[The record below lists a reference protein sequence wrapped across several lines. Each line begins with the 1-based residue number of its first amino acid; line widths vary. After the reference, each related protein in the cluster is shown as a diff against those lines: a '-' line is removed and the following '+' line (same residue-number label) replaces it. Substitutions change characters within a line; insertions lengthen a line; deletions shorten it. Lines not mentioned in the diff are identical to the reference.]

1 MLGVPG
7 FSAAMIR
14 HLHSLRRMQRDHG
27 WIHTL
32 LEEAE
37 NERMHL
43 ITFMS
48 LKKPGPFF
56 RAAVIATQYVFTAMF
71 SLAYLINPNFCHR

>member
-1 MLGVPG
+1 V
-7 FSAAMIR
+7 R
-14 HLHSLRRMQRDHG
+14 HVDLTR

-43 ITFMS
+43 LTFMS
-48 LKKPGPFF
+48 MKKPGPFF
-56 RAAVIATQYVFTAMF
+56 RASVVITQG
-71 SLAYLINPNFCHR
+71 

>member
-1 MLGVPG
+1 MV
-7 FSAAMIR
+7 AATLR
-14 HLHSLRRMQRDHG
+14 HLKSLRLMVCPSLREELLFSPFLLWKFHQRRDSG

-43 ITFMS
+43 MS
-48 LKKPGPFF
+48 VG
-56 RAAVIATQYVFTAMF
+56 
-71 SLAYLINPNFCHR
+71 

>member
-1 MLGVPG
+1 ME
-7 FSAAMIR
+7 
-14 HLHSLRRMQRDHG
+14 RDHG

-43 ITFMS
+43 MTFMQ
-48 LKKPGPFF
+48 LKRPGPIV
-56 RAAVIATQYVFTAMF
+56 RDGIRQ
-71 SLAYLINPNFCHR
+71 N

>member
-1 MLGVPG
+1 MV
-7 FSAAMIR
+7 AATLR
-14 HLHSLRRMQRDHG
+14 HLRSFRLMVCPVSRKTLNYTLLCFFFFSYKEYLDQRRDSG

-43 ITFMS
+43 
-48 LKKPGPFF
+48 
-56 RAAVIATQYVFTAMF
+56 MF
-71 SLAYLINPNFCHR
+71 VAGLP

>member
-1 MLGVPG
+1 MKKKMKILFLGVPG

-32 LEEAE
+32 LV
-37 NERMHL
+37 N
-43 ITFMS
+43 
-48 LKKPGPFF
+48 
-56 RAAVIATQYVFTAMF
+56 
-71 SLAYLINPNFCHR
+71 